1 MIGMWYSAALVR
13 RVTQLETLDRF
24 ILALSE
30 EMRFTGANHIEIIN
44 RLISFD
50 TYTAINNIKEKSQD
64 GIFLKEF
71 INGLGKSDMEGQL
84 TYCSTAR
91 LRLKSIINSAVEER
105 DAKSKLYKILGVSLG
120 AMFTV
125 LIV

>member
-1 MIGMWYSAALVR
+1 MIGMWYSAALTR

-24 ILALSE
+24 ILELSE
-30 EMRFTGANHIEIIN
+30 EMRFTGANHNEIIN
-44 RLISFD
+44 RLIGLDNYNSLNS
-50 TYTAINNIKEKSQD
+50 ISKKSD
-64 GIFLKEF
+64 EGIFLGEF

-84 TYCSTAR
+84 SYCNTAR
-91 LRLKSIINSAVEER
+91 VRLKSLINSAVSDR
-105 DAKSKLYKILGVSLG
+105 DAKSKLYRILGLSLG